1 MASVAQVLLALN
13 CRTPIMRQ
21 QKLNHKPLGAGLHT
35 TEIDHKPLGAG
46 LHAPG
51 VGWRAKSTE
60 AAAAAAWR
68 A

>member
-1 MASVAQVLLALN
+1 
-13 CRTPIMRQ
+13 MRQ